1 MPSLSQFL
9 TVLAFKIFTCE
20 EVEVAIMKIGLEGKK
35 DLKNVI
41 KEPIVC
47 GIASLRKDHTK
58 TLASNSCIR
67 DTFTF

>member
-20 EVEVAIMKIGLEGKK
+20 E
-35 DLKNVI
+35 I